1 MPEAVEEEEKRTE
14 KERGKKIIKRDREN
28 MIVDRIVSKFH
39 HAWQNCVKDCTHSFQ
54 ISSWQIW

>member
-39 HAWQNCVKDCTHSFQ
+39 HA
-54 ISSWQIW
+54 